1 MKQGPRGEAEFD
13 LGLVRKAQA
22 IEWLLLD
29 VDGVLTDGRLHY
41 GGSGE
46 MLKVFHVRDGLAI
59 KMAREAGLHVGLL
72 SARRSAAL
80 VRRATELSLD
90 AQILGRE
97 DKERAL
103 RSFLARRRLHGEKVA
118 YVGDDL
124 QDLPVIGLCGLT
136 FSPADAVPEV
146 RAAVDRVLGAPG
158 GLGVV
163 REAVEWLLRARGSW
177 ESVTSR
183 WTGPPQRR

>member
-1 MKQGPRGEAEFD
+1 MKQGSRGEAEFD

-29 VDGVLTDGRLHY
+29 VDGVLTDGRLFY

-59 KMAREAGLHVGLL
+59 KMAREAGLQVGLL

-97 DKERAL
+97 DKERAF
-103 RSFLARRRLHGEKVA
+103 RTFLARRRLRPEKVA

-124 QDLPVIGLCGLT
+124 QDLPVIRPCGLS

-146 RAAVDRVLGAPG
+146 RAAVDRVLATAG
-158 GLGVV
+158 GQGVV

-177 ESVTSR
+177 ESVTVR
-183 WTGPPQRR
+183 WTGDTLRR